1 MVFAIGAGTIRANPR
16 HNFSK
21 QKYQITTTKSIPI
34 NRDNLPVNLPEVGC
48 GYSNGR
54 AGCLGHCCVVGGGD
68 YFWVRMPSSATVIKS
83 RCSISRVDS
92 KRK

>member
-54 AGCLGHCCVVGGGD
+54 AGVPRPLLCCWGWGLLLGEDAEFGD
-68 YFWVRMPSSATVIKS
+68 GDEVALL
-83 RCSISRVDS
+83 DLAG
-92 KRK
+92 

>member
-34 NRDNLPVNLPEVGC
+34 NRDNPPVNLPEVGC

-54 AGCLGHCCVVGGGD
+54 GGGA
-68 YFWVRMPSSATVIKS
+68 SAIVVLLGVWITS
-83 RCSISRVDS
+83 G
-92 KRK
+92 